1 MDRISI
7 TGQPVKSL
15 GVKDT
20 KQRPK
25 KIAITAITT
34 MVMITIAFLITI
46 IYVFYLL
53 TWPYN
58 TNQNKQI
65 KKNDKKRQKM
75 AGTP

>member
-7 TGQPVKSL
+7 TGQPVKNL

-25 KIAITAITT
+25 KFAITAITT

-46 IYVFYLL
+46 IHVFYLL

-58 TNQNKQI
+58 TNQNK
-65 KKNDKKRQKM
+65 
-75 AGTP
+75 